1 MDSWFL
7 LVKQIKWPWPVAE
20 LFCHQRLNY
29 FTVCRLRRFGFLFHH
44 CAARNSIHRCLWSS
58 SCWRYWQKLGK
69 SLSNTSRSTWMGK
82 GQLQT
87 VYPVLW
93 NAYPTALSLLTAP
106 GKRFKVSN
114 YSWEK
119 SKRKQYLQN
128 ELSERGRVLRRSSFA
143 ALCSFKY
150 AILLKR
156 PTLKHKRG

>member
-20 LFCHQRLNY
+20 LFCHQRLNC
-29 FTVCRLRRFGFLFHH
+29 FTVCRLQRFGFLLHH
-44 CAARNSIHRCLWSS
+44 CAARDSIHRCLWSS
-58 SCWRYWQKLGK
+58 SCWRYWQKLGE
-69 SLSNTSRSTWMGK
+69 SLSDASRSTWMGK

-106 GKRFKVSN
+106 GKRLKVSN

-119 SKRKQYLQN
+119 CKRKQYPQN
-128 ELSERGRVLRRSSFA
+128 ELSEWGRVLRRSSFA
-143 ALCSFKY
+143 ALCSVWLCYSVKTTN
-150 AILLKR
+150 IK
-156 PTLKHKRG
+156 T